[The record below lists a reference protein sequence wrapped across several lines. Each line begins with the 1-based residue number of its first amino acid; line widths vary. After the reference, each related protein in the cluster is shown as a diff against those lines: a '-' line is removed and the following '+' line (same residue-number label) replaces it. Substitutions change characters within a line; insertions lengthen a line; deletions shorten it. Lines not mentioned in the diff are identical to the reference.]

1 VTARSGRPALPA
13 LLGALLLVVVGLAAG
28 CSAAAESPAN
38 ASATAAPASSA
49 PSAAPAG
56 SDAPESPVAGVV
68 TSIDATGLT
77 DVHGFTLRTVSGQD
91 LTFVMGKLENGD
103 EFPVGHLNEHLAAA
117 APVLVSFRAEGG
129 KLVVYRLEDAP

>member
-1 VTARSGRPALPA
+1 MTARSANHRLAA
-13 LLGALLLVVVGLAAG
+13 LLGALLVVAAVLVAG
-28 CSAAAESPAN
+28 CSAAAQSPAN
-38 ASATAAPASSA
+38 ASPTADPGSSSQAT
-49 PSAAPAG
+49 APAG

-77 DVHGFTLRTVSGQD
+77 EVHGFTLRTVSGQD

-117 APVLVSFRAEGG
+117 APVLVSFKDEGG